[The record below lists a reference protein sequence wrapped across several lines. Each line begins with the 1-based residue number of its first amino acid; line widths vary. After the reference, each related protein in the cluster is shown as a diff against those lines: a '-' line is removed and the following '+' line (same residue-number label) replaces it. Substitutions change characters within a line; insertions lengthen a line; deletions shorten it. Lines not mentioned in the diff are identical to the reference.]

1 MLQTVARGTYFG
13 SPGAGAEEGQPLRWR
28 HRSSAAR
35 GEPSGSQRSRETTAR
50 IRHGCRAHAA
60 RRKRQMGEE
69 VGSLSALQGCQRCER
84 TLALFSGLARR
95 GGEPNVKPRV
105 YPWKIPCDRLG
116 IVPISSILPQILPQT
131 SSQTQGNS
139 RVSRME
145 HQTPSVFP
153 GNFRKRKVLGTL
165 CFPFCFPENWVEPKI
180 GILGPPQAAWRGA
193 VEHPS
198 GGPSAPG
205 RRCWRLGRK
214 RPSPFSN
221 SGPTPL
227 RSDPNL
233 EGLKV

>member
-95 GGEPNVKPRV
+95 GGEPNVQKKESIFAKEV
-105 YPWKIPCDRLG
+105 YNKA
-116 IVPISSILPQILPQT
+116 
-131 SSQTQGNS
+131 
-139 RVSRME
+139 
-145 HQTPSVFP
+145 PSHNT
-153 GNFRKRKVLGTL
+153 GHGT
-165 CFPFCFPENWVEPKI
+165 
-180 GILGPPQAAWRGA
+180 GA
-193 VEHPS
+193 H
-198 GGPSAPG
+198 
-205 RRCWRLGRK
+205 WH
-214 RPSPFSN
+214 
-221 SGPTPL
+221 
-227 RSDPNL
+227 
-233 EGLKV
+233 

>member
-95 GGEPNVKPRV
+95 GGEPNVATCLV
-105 YPWKIPCDRLG
+105 G
-116 IVPISSILPQILPQT
+116 VPAL
-131 SSQTQGNS
+131 
-139 RVSRME
+139 
-145 HQTPSVFP
+145 SV
-153 GNFRKRKVLGTL
+153 GLHL
-165 CFPFCFPENWVEPKI
+165 
-180 GILGPPQAAWRGA
+180 
-193 VEHPS
+193 
-198 GGPSAPG
+198 G
-205 RRCWRLGRK
+205 RRSALITADTRARRSPALSLAAHPRRALGR
-214 RPSPFSN
+214 RAAS
-221 SGPTPL
+221 L
-227 RSDPNL
+227 L
-233 EGLKV
+233 LAV